1 MPESYFLLILM
12 GTDGL
17 CGLFVKSPGLE
28 CQAAWSIS
36 RLPQDS
42 RTSSDSV
49 KVSSIE
55 SDD

>member
-12 GTDGL
+12 ATDGL
-17 CGLFVKSPGLE
+17 CGLVVKSPGLE
-28 CQAAWSIS
+28 SQAAGSIS

-42 RTSSDSV
+42 RTSSDAV